1 MKHLEIDPA
10 DFIVETRRLNDI
22 ELGALMRA
30 LVFSAVDD
38 GKPKN
43 ILESSYFGV
52 KTNGF
57 FQIKPEDTISANECS
72 FASLVRSED

>member
-30 LVFSAVDD
+30 LVFTAVDD
-38 GKPKN
+38 
-43 ILESSYFGV
+43 L
-52 KTNGF
+52 
-57 FQIKPEDTISANECS
+57 
-72 FASLVRSED
+72 SLIHI